1 MGNPDTGTEIELK
14 FQVPADRLTALAR
27 ALGTKTAQTVELRA
41 QYFDT
46 PDGRLAAARLAWR
59 LRQEGAVWI
68 QTLKGPGDGLVQRL
82 EHEVPR
88 DPADGNPPAPDA
100 ALHADHPA
108 GAALR
113 RALKGATPVLRHG
126 TQIRRLKRVL
136 HHQGAHIELAL
147 DEGDVVAGDARAPLA
162 ELEFEL
168 LSGPLPALLDLA
180 ARWAQRFGLRPDPAT
195 KSERAQWLL
204 QGLPMR
210 PVARGETPQPAADL
224 PLGTAGATLVAAALA
239 HALPN
244 AAAITEGRHGPDH
257 LHQLRVGLRRLRS
270 VLRAFGPAD
279 PRRDAALATL
289 FAALGSRRDADVLAA
304 TLAPAAAAAGA
315 AGLIWPVVEP
325 VGAAGADDALID
337 AASSPERALSA
348 PGTTRLWLLLLAL
361 AVPGPDP
368 TPWGPTALAV
378 LRRWHRRARRAAAA
392 WATLDEARRHAL
404 RRRLKRVRYLMEFSA
419 ALLPAKAAKAE
430 AVALRRLQDSLGRWN
445 DLLAARD
452 ALAAL
457 PATPG
462 RDFGAGW
469 VAAELAHADA
479 TCALEAAAWR
489 RRAGAVFKPA
499 ARRGRRQKRR

>member
-1 MGNPDTGTEIELK
+1 
-14 FQVPADRLTALAR
+14 
-27 ALGTKTAQTVELRA
+27 
-41 QYFDT
+41 
-46 PDGRLAAARLAWR
+46 
-59 LRQEGAVWI
+59 
-68 QTLKGPGDGLVQRL
+68 
-82 EHEVPR
+82 
-88 DPADGNPPAPDA
+88 
-100 ALHADHPA
+100 
-108 GAALR
+108 
-113 RALKGATPVLRHG
+113 VLRHG

-136 HHQGAHIELAL
+136 HHRGAHIELAL

-462 RDFGAGW
+462 RDAAARGRGVQAGGAAGSASKAALTVGTIW
-469 VAAELAHADA
+469 SAPSTASKPLRRTRDRGCSLTCASTSAMPRFFRLRCNCSSASRPEVSSSTRRCISSTTARVPSASVAAA
-479 TCALEAAAWR
+479 TRSCPPRRRTASHKARRRPPLAAAGPW
-489 RRAGAVFKPA
+489 
-499 ARRGRRQKRR
+499 